1 MLLNI
6 KLLKIEID
14 MEMLAAFDIFLYR
27 QYFCSKIFLG
37 EMRLC
42 FYDRDICNDS

>member
-6 KLLKIEID
+6 KLLKIAID
-14 MEMLAAFDIFLYR
+14 MEILTAFDIFLFG